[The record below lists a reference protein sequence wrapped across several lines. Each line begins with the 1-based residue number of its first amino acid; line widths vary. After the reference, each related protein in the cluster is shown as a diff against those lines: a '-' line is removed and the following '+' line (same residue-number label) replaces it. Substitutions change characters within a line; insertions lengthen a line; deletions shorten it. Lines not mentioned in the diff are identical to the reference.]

1 MEIQKG
7 NELTLSLTRFFEEN
21 GVANM
26 TDICGNDLQPV
37 LDTLRDTQDDLSSLS
52 DSLQRAI
59 ELARCGRVRPLYLKV
74 FYGTTCSESVDGLTN
89 AFVAFFLIS
98 LCGMSM
104 ISLRAALYNVIQI
117 DDRTFEDEYN
127 EYLANTRS
135 DSVNL
140 KKGTFETA
148 SVESAFSSEMVST
161 GSGMVSTGSGMV
173 SNRSGMVSTSSEK
186 VFTGS
191 EMENHSI
198 HNDDGDDEDVEEPEF
213 RHDEYLADTRSD
225 SDNYNK
231 QTSETASVESTFS
244 SEMISTGS
252 LMENHTVH
260 DNDDDFNDDVEDPE
274 FRKI

>member
-148 SVESAFSSEMVST
+148 SVESGFSSEMVST
-161 GSGMVSTGSGMV
+161 GSGMVSTSSGMV
-173 SNRSGMVSTSSEK
+173 STRSGMVSTSSEK

-198 HNDDGDDEDVEEPEF
+198 HDDEY
-213 RHDEYLADTRSD
+213 HADTRSD
-225 SDNYNK
+225 SDDYNK